1 MGRAE
6 QLLIRIK
13 NGGAAEVLSMIQAEE
28 TEELFLDYKQ
38 SSTQLPAR
46 RLSDDDKKNLAKA
59 IAGFANSEGGVI
71 VWGVDCRT
79 GPNGDVPKGPVPITD
94 PKALKTL
101 FDSIMGGL
109 TLPAHSG
116 VENIALIK
124 DQASDGFVVTHVP
137 AGLHV
142 PYQTLTPRQEYFIR
156 AGSSFVPTPHGV
168 LAGLFGRAPQPNVIP
183 VVRFQSMEPYTNV
196 RRMALI
202 GMPVSVV
209 NRGRGIAESIYCMLD
224 ATLLPF
230 RLNLAVSN
238 IGQGDYVFTFSCGC
252 HGGPGGA
259 QTVILSGHA
268 VDESVSHTRNEWSGL
283 QDMRRKS
290 REMRRTPASV
300 LSRPMKGFV
309 ERFACSQLV
318 GWISYASI
326 AGLAMSLG
334 PVAAKAASAAEVV
347 GGSDR
352 ARTKKE
358 RDPAEASA
366 AAESPLC

>member
-224 ATLLPF
+224 ATLPEGANFGYVPGDIPMQHWPTVSNGRTCLTWLLGPQKLPPGSEILPF

-283 QDMRRKS
+283 QDMRRVNQE
-290 REMRRTPASV
+290 RCDELLRRCFPA
-300 LSRPMKGFV
+300 
-309 ERFACSQLV
+309 Q
-318 GWISYASI
+318 
-326 AGLAMSLG
+326 
-334 PVAAKAASAAEVV
+334 
-347 GGSDR
+347 
-352 ARTKKE
+352 
-358 RDPAEASA
+358 
-366 AAESPLC
+366 